1 MKNKKNLVLVIMI
14 ILIALGGF
22 IGVRLTQPAF
32 ALTMDVNPSIEIVS
46 SRLDRVVEVN
56 PLNEDARE
64 MLKDFN
70 LNGRNLKNTVEDLAD
85 LMVLKGYISG
95 GKDNLV
101 MITVND
107 DSNQDVVDRLNAA
120 IAAYLEN
127 KQIEATIVNQAIS
140 KDDDRIGKEAVAAKI
155 SELDDELDYDM
166 LTKFSLKQ
174 LVEYA
179 EARNI
184 APETLFSRVLS
195 TKETKRVYTEF
206 IGEAK
211 AKEIALGLVKGE
223 IVKFEL
229 DDIYDDDDDNPEYEI
244 DIIANGFKYE
254 IELDAYTGRVLEFE
268 RDDDYRDDSKKIN
281 INNASKA
288 DNKPSVEKSTP
299 VSVSTKPAKKQVIG
313 AAKAKE
319 IALGLTKGG
328 KVVEFELDEDDGRLE
343 YEIEIKANGYEY
355 EIELDAYTGKVL
367 DFEKDHDDD
376 YYDDH
381 DDNDDWDDDWDDDD
395 YDD

>member
-127 KQIEATIVNQAIS
+127 KQIEATIVNQAI
-140 KDDDRIGKEAVAAKI
+140 DRK
-155 SELDDELDYDM
+155 
-166 LTKFSLKQ
+166 
-174 LVEYA
+174 
-179 EARNI
+179 
-184 APETLFSRVLS
+184 
-195 TKETKRVYTEF
+195 
-206 IGEAK
+206 
-211 AKEIALGLVKGE
+211 
-223 IVKFEL
+223 
-229 DDIYDDDDDNPEYEI
+229 
-244 DIIANGFKYE
+244 
-254 IELDAYTGRVLEFE
+254 
-268 RDDDYRDDSKKIN
+268 
-281 INNASKA
+281 
-288 DNKPSVEKSTP
+288 SV
-299 VSVSTKPAKKQVIG
+299 V
-313 AAKAKE
+313 
-319 IALGLTKGG
+319 
-328 KVVEFELDEDDGRLE
+328 
-343 YEIEIKANGYEY
+343 
-355 EIELDAYTGKVL
+355 
-367 DFEKDHDDD
+367 
-376 YYDDH
+376 
-381 DDNDDWDDDWDDDD
+381 
-395 YDD
+395 

>member
-14 ILIALGGF
+14 TLIAVGGF
-22 IGVRLTQPAF
+22 IGVRLTQPAY

-46 SRLDRVVEVN
+46 NRLDRVVAVN

-64 MLKDFN
+64 MLKDFS

-107 DSNQDVVDRLNAA
+107 DSNQEVVDKLNAA

-127 KQIEATIVNQAIS
+127 KQIEATIVNQAIA
-140 KDDDRIGKEAVAAKI
+140 KNDDKTAKEVVAAKI
-155 SELDDELDYDM
+155 SEVDDRLDYDM
-166 LTKFSLKQ
+166 LTNLSLKQ

-184 APETLFSRVLS
+184 APEILFSRILG
-195 TKETKRVYTEF
+195 TKGADRVYTDF

-211 AKEIALGLVKGE
+211 AKEIALGL
-223 IVKFEL
+223 
-229 DDIYDDDDDNPEYEI
+229 
-244 DIIANGFKYE
+244 
-254 IELDAYTGRVLEFE
+254 
-268 RDDDYRDDSKKIN
+268 
-281 INNASKA
+281 
-288 DNKPSVEKSTP
+288 
-299 VSVSTKPAKKQVIG
+299 
-313 AAKAKE
+313 
-319 IALGLTKGG
+319 TKGG
-328 KVVEFELDEDDGRLE
+328 SIVEFELDEDDGRLV

-367 DFEKDHDDD
+367 KFEKDLED
-376 YYDDH
+376 
-381 DDNDDWDDDWDDDD
+381 
-395 YDD
+395 